1 MKYRVTCLTPTLV
14 GGGQRLSPIDYMVWK
29 DQVNVLDQTRIFK
42 LLSRGPRLE
51 GYLQQLKKAT
61 KLDFASWGGF
71 AQNYADR
78 RIPFE
83 SSSLSKHFD
92 RAQGDSLNLPLFAA
106 GTAGPYLPA
115 TAIKG
120 ALRTGLLSAHWN
132 DAVSTELAQRARGER
147 PPRRPAEFAED
158 HLLGSSGSNRMRWA
172 GLSDSRPIT
181 YDAFKL
187 YLVRVSTLVSK
198 APGQYSLAWKQIPK
212 GAVDGRRAED
222 STPTFAEMAPPGTS
236 FEGAWNEHE
245 FFNSPE
251 IRRTLRWSEPMTR
264 GRLFTAANEY
274 ARRVLDLHARYAL
287 LPGLDRLNAQIQKLE
302 TTLAEAHSQGAC
314 LLPIG
319 WGGGYLG
326 KSVLLDTQLP
336 EARDILGAQN
346 VYERAIKS
354 GLPFPK
360 TRHIVFEQ
368 DQPSTLPGWVR
379 LSVSGSPG

>member
-1 MKYRVTCLTPTLV
+1 VRYRVTCLTPTLV
-14 GGGQRLSPIDYMVWK
+14 GGGNRLSPIDYMVWK

-51 GYLQQLKKAT
+51 GYLTQLKKAT

-78 RIPFE
+78 RIPF
-83 SSSLSKHFD
+83 SDSSLSRHWE
-92 RAQGDSLNLPLFAA
+92 RAQGDSLNIPLFAA

-120 ALRTGLLSAHWN
+120 ALHTGLLQAAWK
-132 DAVSTELAQRARGER
+132 DSTTREIAQRAKGDR

-158 HLLGSSGSNRMRWA
+158 NLLGSSGSSRMRWA
-172 GLSDSRPIT
+172 GVADSGPVG
-181 YDAFKL
+181 YDSFKV
-187 YLVRVSTLVSK
+187 YLVRVSTLMSK
-198 APGQYSLAWKQIPK
+198 TPGQYSLGWKQIPR
-212 GAVDGRRAED
+212 GAVDGRRPED
-222 STPTFAEMAPPGTS
+222 STAAFLEMAQPGSS

-251 IRRTLRWSEPMTR
+251 VRRVLRWSEPMTR
-264 GRLFTAANEY
+264 ERLFTAANEY
-274 ARRVLDLHARYAL
+274 ARKILDLHARYTSIPTL
-287 LPGLDRLNAQIQKLE
+287 ERLNAKVQQLE
-302 TTLAEAHSQGAC
+302 ARLAEAHSRGAC

-326 KSVLLDTQLP
+326 KSALLDTQSP
-336 EARDILGAQN
+336 EAREVLVAQPA
-346 VYERAIKS
+346 YERAIKS

-360 TRHIVFEQ
+360 TRHIIFEQ
-368 DQPSTLPGWVR
+368 DHPSTLPGWVE
-379 LSVSGSPG
+379 LEVS

>member
-14 GGGQRLSPIDYMVWK
+14 GGGQRLAPIDYMVWK

-51 GYLQQLKKAT
+51 GYLTQLKKAT
-61 KLDFASWGGF
+61 RLDFASWGGF

-83 SSSLSKHFD
+83 SSSISKHFD
-92 RAQGDSLNLPLFAA
+92 RAQGDSLNIPLFAA
-106 GTAGPYLPA
+106 GAAGPFLPA

-120 ALRTGLLSAHWN
+120 ALHTGLLNASWKE
-132 DAVSTELAQRARGER
+132 STTRELAQRAKGDR
-147 PPRRPAEFAED
+147 PPRRPADFAED
-158 HLLGSSGSNRMRWA
+158 HVLGSSGANKMRWA
-172 GLSDSRPIT
+172 GMADSQPISN
-181 YDAFKL
+181 DQFKL
-187 YLVRVSTLVSK
+187 YLIRVSTLTSK
-198 APGQYSLAWKQIPK
+198 APGQYSLGWKQLPK
-212 GAVDGRRAED
+212 GSVDGRRADD
-222 STPTFAEMAPPGTS
+222 STPTFAEMAQPGTT

-251 IRRTLRWSEPMTR
+251 IRRVLRWSEPMSR
-264 GRLFTAANEY
+264 ARLFTASNDY
-274 ARRVLDLHARYAL
+274 ARKVLDLHARYAL
-287 LPGLDRLNAQIQKLE
+287 IPGLDKLSTHIQELESRLAQ
-302 TTLAEAHSQGAC
+302 AHTQGAC

-319 WGGGYLG
+319 WGGGYFG
-326 KSVLLDTQLP
+326 KSALLDTQDP
-336 EARDILGAQN
+336 EPREILASQN

-368 DQPSTLPGWVR
+368 DQPSTLPGWVQ
-379 LSVSGSPG
+379 LEVN

>member
-1 MKYRVTCLTPTLV
+1 MNYRVTCLTPTLV
-14 GGGQRLSPIDYMVWK
+14 GAGQRLSPIDYMVWK

-83 SSSLSKHFD
+83 SSSLSKHFE
-92 RAQGDSLNLPLFAA
+92 RAQGDSLNIPLFAA

-115 TAIKG
+115 TALKG
-120 ALRTGLLSAHWN
+120 SLRTGLLSASWN
-132 DAVSTELAQRARGER
+132 DSMTTEVAQRAKAER
-147 PPRRPAEFAED
+147 APRRPAEFAED
-158 HLLGSSGSNRMRWA
+158 RLLGSSGSNRMRWA
-172 GLSDSRPIT
+172 GLSDSRPIS
-181 YDAFKL
+181 YDSLQL

-198 APGQYSLAWKQIPK
+198 APGQYSLGWKQVPK
-212 GAVDGRRAED
+212 GSVDGRRADD

-236 FEGAWNEHE
+236 FEGTWNEHE
-245 FFNSPE
+245 WLNTPD
-251 IRRTLRWSEPMTR
+251 IRRALRWGGVMTR
-264 GRLFTAANEY
+264 QRLFSAANEY
-274 ARRVLDLHARYAL
+274 ARKVLDLHARYSV
-287 LPGLDRLNAQIQKLE
+287 LPGLERLNEHVQDLEAKLAAAH
-302 TTLAEAHSQGAC
+302 AEGSC

-326 KSVLLDTQLP
+326 KSALLDTQNP
-336 EARDILGAQN
+336 EPREILGSQN

-368 DQPSTLPGWVR
+368 NQPSTLPGWVQ
-379 LSVSGSPG
+379 LTVS

>member
-14 GGGQRLSPIDYMVWK
+14 GSGQRLSAIDYMVWK

-83 SSSLSKHFD
+83 SSSISKHFD
-92 RAQGDSLNLPLFAA
+92 RAQGDSLNIPLFAA

-120 ALRTGLLSAHWN
+120 ALRTGMLSANWKESITAEVAH
-132 DAVSTELAQRARGER
+132 RAKADR
-147 PPRRPAEFAED
+147 PPRRPAEFAEE
-158 HLLGSSGSNRMRWA
+158 HLLGASGSNKLRWA
-172 GLSDSRPIT
+172 GLSDSRPIS

-187 YLVRVSTLVSK
+187 YLVRVSTLTSK
-198 APGQYSLAWKQIPK
+198 APGQYALGWKQIPK
-212 GAVDGRRAED
+212 GSVDGRRADD
-222 STPTFAEMAPPGTS
+222 STPAFAEMAPPGTS

-245 FFNSPE
+245 FFNTPE
-251 IRRTLRWSEPMTR
+251 IRRALRWGNTMTR
-264 GRLFTAANEY
+264 ERLFTAANEY
-274 ARRVLDLHARYAL
+274 ARKVLDLHARYAAM
-287 LPGLDRLNAQIQKLE
+287 PGLDRLNTNIQQLE
-302 TTLAEAHSQGAC
+302 AKLAEAHAAGGC

-326 KSVLLDTQLP
+326 KSAMLDTQEP
-336 EARDILGAQN
+336 GPREILAAQN

-368 DQPSTLPGWVR
+368 DQPSTLPGWVQ
-379 LSVSGSPG
+379 LTVS

>member
-51 GYLQQLKKAT
+51 GYLTQLKKAT

-83 SSSLSKHFD
+83 SSSISKHFD
-92 RAQGDSLNLPLFAA
+92 RAQGDSLNIPLFAA

-115 TAIKG
+115 TALKG
-120 ALRTGLLSAHWN
+120 ALHTGLLNANWKESA
-132 DAVSTELAQRARGER
+132 TRELAQRAKGDR

-158 HLLGSSGSNRMRWA
+158 HVLGSSGTNKMRWA
-172 GLSDSRPIT
+172 GMADSQPISN
-181 YDAFKL
+181 DQFKL
-187 YLVRVSTLVSK
+187 YLIRVSTLTSK
-198 APGQYSLAWKQIPK
+198 VPGQYSLGWKQLPK
-212 GAVDGRRAED
+212 GSVDGRRADD
-222 STPTFAEMAPPGTS
+222 STPTFAEMAQPGTT

-245 FFNSPE
+245 FLNSPD
-251 IRRTLRWSEPMTR
+251 IRRVLRWSEPMTR
-264 GRLFTAANEY
+264 ARLFTAANEY
-274 ARRVLDLHARYAL
+274 ARKVLDLHARYAL
-287 LPGLDRLNAQIQKLE
+287 IPGLDNLITHIQELE
-302 TTLAEAHSQGAC
+302 TRLAQAHTQGAC

-319 WGGGYLG
+319 WGGGYFG
-326 KSVLLDTQLP
+326 KSALLDTQDP
-336 EARDILGAQN
+336 EPREILSSQN

-368 DQPSTLPGWVR
+368 DQPSTLPGWVQ
-379 LSVSGSPG
+379 LEVN